1 MFVFHVIEYVNTI
14 NCMWERT
21 VWNIIASQLQYNV
34 MNTLEY
40 SNENLLSDE
49 EEKKHIVLALS

>member
-1 MFVFHVIEYVNTI
+1 
-14 NCMWERT
+14 
-21 VWNIIASQLQYNV
+21 